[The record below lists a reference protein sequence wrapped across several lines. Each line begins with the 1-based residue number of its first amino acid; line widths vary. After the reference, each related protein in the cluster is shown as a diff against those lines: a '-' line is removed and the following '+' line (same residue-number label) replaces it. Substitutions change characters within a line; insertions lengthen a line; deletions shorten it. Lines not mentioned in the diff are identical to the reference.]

1 MIDVKGTEETYAI
14 IRRFAKIFCVW
25 GAFCA
30 REGLNSTGNQSDK
43 GLIYCTEFVGDKVS
57 GEARVASFAG
67 LRRRFNSAVAL
78 LQMATATQVAS
89 ILIHLVWNCTAAILS
104 SLCIFPKG
112 VQYQPA
118 PNGGPSPRSPGHIN
132 CDASVIVTGFFRCR
146 CAMGWP
152 LEKIG
157 CSSDGGSSRARVQLA
172 LQLTTLRGR
181 LMTERW
187 TATKK
192 DDNLTVLNQQ
202 ANMVGSVEA
211 SH

>member
-1 MIDVKGTEETYAI
+1 MCKLQY
-14 IRRFAKIFCVW
+14 
-25 GAFCA
+25 
-30 REGLNSTGNQSDK
+30 SP
-43 GLIYCTEFVGDKVS
+43 
-57 GEARVASFAG
+57 VASCTSKQF
-67 LRRRFNSAVAL
+67 RVVA
-78 LQMATATQVAS
+78 
-89 ILIHLVWNCTAAILS
+89 
-104 SLCIFPKG
+104 K
-112 VQYQPA
+112 
-118 PNGGPSPRSPGHIN
+118 GHIN

-146 CAMGWP
+146 CAVGWP

-172 LQLTTLRGR
+172 LQLTTLLKR

>member
-1 MIDVKGTEETYAI
+1 MCMQLRTTNRHFVRSSKFSRVDAEKKQLK
-14 IRRFAKIFCVW
+14 FS
-25 GAFCA
+25 
-30 REGLNSTGNQSDK
+30 GLNSTGNQSDK
-43 GLIYCTEFVGDKVS
+43 GLIYCTEFVGDKVT
-57 GEARVASFAG
+57 GEARVTSLAG

-104 SLCIFPKG
+104 SLCIFSKG

-118 PNGGPSPRSPGHIN
+118 PNGVHLGFIPDNKIIRIDSCIGTTKGHIN

-146 CAMGWP
+146 CAVGWP

-181 LMTERW
+181 LMTGG
-187 TATKK
+187 
-192 DDNLTVLNQQ
+192 NIPCN
-202 ANMVGSVEA
+202 
-211 SH
+211 